1 MFRGDYKI
9 RGIMNKLLKKLAP
22 ILFLV
27 ILVIPD
33 HAVHSN
39 TLNEDHFVSPVFV
52 DSFGYQLTRKDTF
65 EWEDIAATGEEFET
79 ELYDDAMFRRSIPF
93 NFKFYEMTYT
103 QLNFSVDGVM
113 VLANHQNDPEN
124 MPDFRPLPTSDLP
137 NAVIAPFWQDLVLWL
152 EGDED
157 DDEKKGKI
165 YHKSFGNYVIVQW
178 EGVYR
183 KTTSSPLTFQV
194 KISQSGDIQFNY
206 KTLDSV
212 IPNIPI
218 GIEDSDGI
226 DGLQY
231 QYDVNEFTSNTSLLI
246 KRPPDGA
253 RVKVM
258 PSYQGGF
265 MNKQIA
271 RFEFTVINTGTV
283 DDNFTL
289 EQKIIDGNELWGARF
304 LRMTQSGYVQISQT
318 GLIEKNGG
326 ETQITVELNS
336 KFSPIAGD
344 YATAAITLRSTNNPE
359 KTSEVIVQG
368 AVPTNFAKVAV
379 AESLGM
385 QAGIWYRYQANDIFV
400 KIQGLSSDN
409 PSILRAGSSRYY
421 LLSDNRDSGDASNIE
436 YVEINTLYEHESV
449 GPINHIANNI
459 DKVRD
464 LNPAAAINADGVLG
478 IVFIREKSDE
488 TGFMINTNIW
498 FAAVIPGYGLIGPFP
513 ITTNTSFG
521 IQDQEGVSIH
531 TSPTI
536 SATENDRFTLVWVDK
551 NKLGNGQKVYD
562 LKKTSVSVNPD
573 KRGITYFPPSN
584 LTDSQSDHRL
594 YQNPAMT
601 TLRAGGSAVVAA
613 YKDTSVNEYRFE
625 LFYLNN
631 TGSKGEHFSFE
642 QGMQGVHPDIVQ
654 LRNGNLFIGYTHPT
668 FSGIGY
674 GLVTHDKTVHR
685 CELPAVA
692 GDKLDHV
699 SVTSDA
705 GGNGVLTWADRT
717 SKIHYY
723 SLVAPAAPQNNHECQ
738 LITPPMMF
746 GTWWIS
752 GIEGH
757 ENNTTASLGSPNLF
771 IPLIGQ

>member
-1 MFRGDYKI
+1 MFRSDYEI
-9 RGIMNKLLKKLAP
+9 RGIMKKLLMKLAP

-27 ILVIPD
+27 ILIIPD

-39 TLNEDHFVSPVFV
+39 TLNENHYESPVFV

-65 EWEDIAATGEEFET
+65 EWEDISVSGDLLET
-79 ELYDDAMFRRSIPF
+79 ELYDDGMFRRSIPF
-93 NFKFYEMTYT
+93 SFKFYEMTYT
-103 QLNFSVDGVM
+103 QLNFSVDGVI
-113 VLANHQNDPEN
+113 VLANHQDDPEN

-137 NAVIAPFWQDLVLWL
+137 NAVIAPFWQDLGLWW
-152 EGDED
+152 DED
-157 DDEKKGKI
+157 QEKGKI
-165 YHKSFGNYVIVQW
+165 YHKNFGNYVIVQW
-178 EGVYR
+178 DGVYR
-183 KTTSSPLTFQV
+183 KTTTSPLTFQV

-206 KTLDSV
+206 KTLGSV
-212 IPNIPI
+212 IPDIPI

-231 QYDVNEFTSNTSLLI
+231 QYVVNEFVSNTSLLI
-246 KRPPDGA
+246 QRPPDGP

-258 PSYQGGF
+258 PAYQGGF
-265 MNKQIA
+265 MNKQLA

-283 DDNFTL
+283 DDNFSL
-289 EQKIIDGNELWGARF
+289 EPKIIGGNELWGIRF
-304 LRMTQSGYVQISQT
+304 LKMTQSGYVEISQT

-336 KFSPIAGD
+336 MFSPIAGD
-344 YATAAITLRSTNNPE
+344 YATAAVILKSTNNPE
-359 KTSEVIVQG
+359 KTSQLLVQG

-385 QAGIWYRYQANDIFV
+385 RAGIWYRYQANDSFV
-400 KIQGLSSDN
+400 QIPALSSDN
-409 PSILRAGSSRYY
+409 PSILRAGSSKYY

-436 YVEINTLYEHESV
+436 YVEIDTLKEHDSV
-449 GPINHIANNI
+449 GPVKYIEINT

-464 LNPAAAINADGVLG
+464 LSPAAAINADGVLG

-498 FAAVIPGYGLIGPFP
+498 FAAVDPAEGLIGPFP
-513 ITTNTSFG
+513 ITTNTSYG

-536 SATENDRFTLVWVDK
+536 SATATHSFTLVWVDK
-551 NKLGNGQKVYD
+551 NKLGNGQKVHD
-562 LKKTSVSVNPD
+562 LKISSVSVNPD
-573 KRGITYFPPSN
+573 KKGITVFQPPD
-584 LTDSQSDHRL
+584 LTTSQSDHRL

-601 TLRAGGSAVVAA
+601 ALREGGSAVVAA
-613 YKDTSVNEYRFE
+613 YKDTNLNEYRFE

-631 TGSKGEHFSFE
+631 TGIKYENFSFE

-668 FSGIGY
+668 FNGIGY
-674 GLVTHDKTVHR
+674 GIVTPDKVAHR
-685 CELPAVA
+685 CELPALT

-723 SLVAPAAPQNNHECQ
+723 SLVAPAAPKNNHECQ
-738 LITPPMMF
+738 LITPPMMY

-752 GIEGH
+752 SIEGQ